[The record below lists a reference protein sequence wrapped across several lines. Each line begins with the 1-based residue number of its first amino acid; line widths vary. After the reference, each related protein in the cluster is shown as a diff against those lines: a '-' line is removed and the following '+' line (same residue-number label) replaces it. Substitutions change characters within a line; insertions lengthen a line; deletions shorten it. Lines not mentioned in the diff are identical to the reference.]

1 MMMVGAGSDAA
12 WEARWAS
19 YDEATYA
26 RALAFVPPGAVVLDI
41 GAGDLRFARQ
51 LAASVRLIYAVERRP
66 ELLAAAAAWLR
77 QADNVRAVCADARD
91 WPFPPGLDVAVLLMR
106 HCAHFALYRRK
117 LEAVGCRWLITNA
130 RWRMAVECIDL
141 AAPAWPYECVS
152 PGWYAC
158 RCGATG
164 FRDAPAETLTEAM
177 LAEVHEVE
185 GCPGCKDGQS
195 SLRLP

>member
-1 MMMVGAGSDAA
+1 MMVGAGSDAA

-141 AAPAWPYECVS
+141 AAPA
-152 PGWYAC
+152 
-158 RCGATG
+158 
-164 FRDAPAETLTEAM
+164 
-177 LAEVHEVE
+177 LALRVRIAGLVRL
-185 GCPGCKDGQS
+185 
-195 SLRLP
+195 SLRRDRLSGRAGRNTDRGDAGRSP